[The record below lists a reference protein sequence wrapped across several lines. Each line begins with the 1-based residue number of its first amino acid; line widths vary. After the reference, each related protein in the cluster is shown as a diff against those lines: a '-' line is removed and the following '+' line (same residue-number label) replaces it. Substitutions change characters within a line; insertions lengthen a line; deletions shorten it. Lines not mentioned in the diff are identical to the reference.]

1 MKDVYWLEKRIEGLE
16 DHVNNLYEI
25 IEEWKQL
32 VKDKDV
38 RLEEQSKMINELLKN
53 E

>member
-25 IEEWKQL
+25 IEEWQKL
-32 VKDKDV
+32 VEDKN
-38 RLEEQSKMINELLKN
+38 EMINELLKN